1 MTYLVSSRR
10 SLEIWGGGCNIY
22 ERRGGA
28 EPSIYFT
35 NPPYFYRPSG
45 TDQISVLFR
54 LGPWIVYAITKISKK
69 KLHRLHTYT
78 AVFCVRK
85 YDVTACADNVIDRA
99 VKIKDDTMLCRCKKQ
114 WKIRRYFVVK
124 PLSSKSEVNASKT
137 CRFLFHMHSEYIRV
151 TRRSHSNMA
160 FSTILDISIDFFA
173 YWRSIREEVY
183 SVIDCLH
190 VTGFI
195 QSIFGIL
202 VRDEINSSISPWQ
215 SLNGISIKENSLYS
229 SMSS

>member
-10 SLEIWGGGCNIY
+10 SIEIWGVGCKIN

-35 NPPYFYRPSG
+35 NPPYFYRPYG

-54 LGPWIVYAITKISKK
+54 PGPWIVYAITKISKK
-69 KLHRLHTYT
+69 NFRRLHTYT

-85 YDVTACADNVIDRA
+85 YDVTTCADDVIDGA
-99 VKIKDDTMLCRCKKQ
+99 VKINDDTTLCRCKKQ
-114 WKIRRYFVVK
+114 WKIRRYMVVK

-137 CRFLFHMHSEYIRV
+137 CRFCFISIQNISESPEDPIATGRFPP
-151 TRRSHSNMA
+151 SW
-160 FSTILDISIDFFA
+160 IISIDFFA

-202 VRDEINSSISPWQ
+202 VR
-215 SLNGISIKENSLYS
+215 G
-229 SMSS
+229 